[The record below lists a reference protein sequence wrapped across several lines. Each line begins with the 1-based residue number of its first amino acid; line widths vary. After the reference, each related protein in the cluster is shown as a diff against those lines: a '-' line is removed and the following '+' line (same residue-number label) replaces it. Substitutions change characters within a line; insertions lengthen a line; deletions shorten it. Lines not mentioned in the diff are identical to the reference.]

1 MLSDSADT
9 HIRVL
14 LPQLNAFTPA
24 YYKCLGTYVL
34 EGTTP
39 SESAV
44 ADVEHAFI
52 ALKLWL
58 LLAQMPLANPTRES
72 PSVKV
77 IWNEL
82 WPPFEAL
89 VNLFKADSVPED
101 LLVSIRYLTSAQE
114 SHADSVTSATG
125 HDNMGFR
132 SKLISLC
139 AAITLTCRV
148 GHRAVC
154 GNAESLA

>member
-1 MLSDSADT
+1 VLSDSADT
-9 HIRVL
+9 HIQVL
-14 LPQLNAFTPA
+14 LPQLNVFTPA
-24 YYKCLGTYVL
+24 YYRCLGTYVL
-34 EGTTP
+34 EGTMP

-44 ADVEHAFI
+44 VDVEHAFI

-58 LLAQMPLANPTRES
+58 LLAQMPLANLTRES
-72 PSVKV
+72 YSVKA

-89 VNLFKADSVPED
+89 VNLFQADNVPED
-101 LLVSIRYLTSAQE
+101 LLVRYLTLTQE
-114 SHADSVTSATG
+114 FCIDAVPSATG

-132 SKLISLC
+132 SKLISLR
-139 AAITLTCRV
+139 APITLTCRV
-148 GHRAVC
+148 GHRTAC